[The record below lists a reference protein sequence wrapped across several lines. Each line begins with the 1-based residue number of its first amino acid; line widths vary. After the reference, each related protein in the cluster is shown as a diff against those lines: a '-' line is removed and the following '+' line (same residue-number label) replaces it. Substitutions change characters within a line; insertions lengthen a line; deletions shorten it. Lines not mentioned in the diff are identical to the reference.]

1 MSRTAIKLGGAAA
14 LLVGMAACAHLLGLG
29 DRETRFPH
37 RAHVLEGISCV
48 SCHVNMEGAGDTGA
62 LHLPDQQRCVDCHK
76 EPHDDRTCLECHGSA
91 TTRMRASENRKH
103 LRFAH
108 STHLERTSGQCVRC
122 HSGIARGK
130 DTLTPAMAVC
140 FTCHPH
146 EDQFTIRD
154 CGGCHVDLSTEG
166 SMPSEHFIH
175 DMDFGRRHGVQAAS
189 GQDMCATC
197 HKERFCAQCHGVTVA
212 TLPARADFD
221 DPMGSKL
228 HRAGFMARHSHEA
241 QTQGGLCGRCHD
253 TEQFCGAC
261 HQDRGVGASNPASH
275 NPHPSNWLGQHGRA
289 ARRDPVRCAACH
301 GGGGEQLCVGCH
313 SVGAA
318 GGSVHPPGWSSRKR
332 MSELPCRR
340 CHIP

>member
-1 MSRTAIKLGGAAA
+1 
-14 LLVGMAACAHLLGLG
+14 
-29 DRETRFPH
+29 
-37 RAHVLEGISCV
+37 
-48 SCHVNMEGAGDTGA
+48 
-62 LHLPDQQRCVDCHK
+62 
-76 EPHDDRTCLECHGSA
+76 
-91 TTRMRASENRKH
+91 
-103 LRFAH
+103 
-108 STHLERTSGQCVRC
+108 
-122 HSGIARGK
+122 
-130 DTLTPAMAVC
+130 
-140 FTCHPH
+140 
-146 EDQFTIRD
+146 
-154 CGGCHVDLSTEG
+154 
-166 SMPSEHFIH
+166 MPSEHFIH